1 MRGLLASNNFL
12 AVMNSVICPGCKK
25 SYAKGLSFGVHKR
38 NCRKLAVATQE
49 LYKKREAY
57 DQPSASGLKTARYE
71 DSSVNDLVFQRQ
83 DLRDQINSDIDLP
96 HAESSSM
103 SAFSFLPFQKI
114 T

>member
-1 MRGLLASNNFL
+1 
-12 AVMNSVICPGCKK
+12 MNSVICPGCKK
-25 SYAKGLSFGVHKR
+25 SYAKGLSFRVHKR
-38 NCRKLAVATQE
+38 NCRKLVVATQE

-57 DQPSASGLKTARYE
+57 NQSTSGLKTARYE

-83 DLRDQINSDIDLP
+83 DLRDQVNSDIDLP
-96 HAESSSM
+96 HARSSSV